1 MSLNRITLWYTQCM
15 GKKINH
21 VGERFNMLV
30 IIARDE
36 TRKNRWVVKCD
47 CGNIKSVQ
55 YGNITNP
62 NNKSCGCYK
71 SENNSNFKHGKSKTA
86 IHKIW
91 SGMLWRCKDPKNKH
105 YCRRGI
111 TVCERWLVFENFYKD
126 MGDRPEGDFSIDRID
141 NNGNYEPSNC
151 RWATRTQQANNRDQ
165 RNQWGINNH
174 RSKLNMNQIKE
185 IQMMYQSKKQSQREI
200 ALIYGV
206 SQTAI
211 SRITRGVSYV

>member
-1 MSLNRITLWYTQCM
+1 MSLNRITIWYTQCM
-15 GKKINH
+15 GKKVNH
-21 VGERFNMLV
+21 VGERFNMLT

-36 TRKNRWVVKCD
+36 TRKNRWLVKCD

-55 YGNITNP
+55 YVNIKNP
-62 NNKSCGCYK
+62 SNKSCGCYK
-71 SENNSNFKHGKSKTA
+71 SENNSNFKHGKSKTS

-91 SGMLWRCKDPKNKH
+91 SGMLWRCKDPKNRYYKK
-105 YCRRGI
+105 GI
-111 TVCERWLVFENFYKD
+111 AVCERWLVFENFYKD

-185 IQMMYQSKKQSQREI
+185 IQMMYKSKKHSQREI